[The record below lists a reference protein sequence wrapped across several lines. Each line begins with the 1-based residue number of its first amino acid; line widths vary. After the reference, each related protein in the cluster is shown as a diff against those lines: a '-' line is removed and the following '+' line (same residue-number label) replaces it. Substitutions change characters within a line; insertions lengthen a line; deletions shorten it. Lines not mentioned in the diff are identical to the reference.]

1 MRLVSLTFAGYRRF
15 GERTKINLDG
25 KLIALVGP
33 NEAGKTTILEALA
46 RMLDESPISQR
57 ERTRPSEPP
66 IRTLRSSRFGCL
78 STTILP
84 ALRYATARSRHD
96 GSSWDT
102 R

>member
-1 MRLVSLTFAGYRRF
+1 MRLVSLTLAGYRRF

-46 RMLDESPISQR
+46 RMLTSR
-57 ERTRPSEPP
+57 RYPSGSGRALQSPP
-66 IRTLRSSRFGCL
+66 IRTLRSSRFGYL
-78 STTILP
+78 SRTTLL
-84 ALRYATARSRHD
+84 ALRYPMARSRHG